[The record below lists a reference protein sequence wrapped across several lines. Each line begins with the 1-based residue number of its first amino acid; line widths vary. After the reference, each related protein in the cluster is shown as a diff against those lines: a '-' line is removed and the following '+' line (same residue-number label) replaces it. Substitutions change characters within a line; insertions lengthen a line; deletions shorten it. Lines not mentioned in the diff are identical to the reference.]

1 MQGRGWETAG
11 SVTEEQGGRRGWR
24 GDERDAESICV
35 VRNGVAG
42 GGGGAERVARLCQVL
57 FCEMGVAVQS
67 TLQFPPHSPP
77 GGATCW
83 QHLAGRTTADCCR
96 DTANPSGW

>member
-35 VRNGVAG
+35 VRNGAAG
-42 GGGGAERVARLCQVL
+42 GGGGGGEGGSALPGSVL
-57 FCEMGVAVQS
+57 
-67 TLQFPPHSPP
+67 
-77 GGATCW
+77 
-83 QHLAGRTTADCCR
+83 
-96 DTANPSGW
+96 